1 MALTDQGHGDPSTL
15 ADVIGQIKDAFDAM
29 GDATPILI
37 GKQYLVQGVGS
48 GPRVVFVPE
57 RRGRGG
63 DPLELGSAVSVT
75 HSCDVLVRGP
85 EEGDDLERFRA
96 TYRLADRVMDCIAT
110 AATGRLEWGGYGDDS
125 PTDVDAYGAEIAF
138 SFTYTRDV
146 RHDAARWALA
156 PATVA
161 ATDPVPLVPP
171 GEPAATVT
179 TTITT
184 VPEE

>member
-1 MALTDQGHGDPSTL
+1 MAIVDQGHGAPSTL
-15 ADVIGQIKDAFDAM
+15 ADVIGQVRDAFDAM
-29 GDATPILI
+29 GDATPIMI

-48 GPRVVFVPE
+48 SPRVVFVPE
-57 RRGRGG
+57 PRGRIG
-63 DPLELGSAVSVT
+63 DMLELGNAASIT
-75 HSCDVLVRGP
+75 HSCNVLVRGP

-96 TYRLADRVMDCIAT
+96 TYALADRVICCIAT
-110 AATGRLEWGGYGDDS
+110 AAAGRVEWGDYSDAS

-138 SFTYTRDV
+138 SFNYTRDV

-156 PATVA
+156 PATVV

-171 GEPAATVT
+171 GEPAASVT